1 MCFFCVHLFV
11 RFAISVTHLLIIIKI
26 QGNVTSIN
34 VEVFAT
40 VERKLLHLTSETK
53 ESEYKTA
60 KLTKHLY

>member
-11 RFAISVTHLLIIIKI
+11 RFAISVAYLLIIIKI

-53 ESEYKTA
+53 ESKYKTA